1 MRGYRVIAALALSL
15 SCGPVL
21 ADDARA
27 PTRIVSLNP
36 CIDTVLVELAP
47 LAHIA
52 ALSHYSRDPARS
64 IIAKLGNQLPVTYET
79 AEEVVALEPD
89 LVLAGQHS
97 ALATRNALK
106 RVGIR
111 FELFSVPLS
120 IEASHAQ
127 IRRVAALLQQPE
139 RGEQLIARIDA
150 AIAAARP
157 AANTPILTAAVY
169 QPGGMTAGTDT
180 ITDDL
185 MRIVGLDNVPA
196 HHGIHMHQPWPL
208 EQLLRASPHILLVN
222 DPRGSG
228 SMHAERVVQH
238 RALRALAGRMQQA
251 DYPVRYLYCAG
262 PTMIPALAA
271 LVAARDRTLA
281 TSQRAP

>member
-1 MRGYRVIAALALSL
+1 MRVLRVLAALAVAS
-15 SCGPVL
+15 SPAF
-21 ADDARA
+21 ADDARV

-47 LAHIA
+47 RAHIA
-52 ALSHYSRDPARS
+52 AISHYSRDPVRS
-64 IIAKLGNQLPVTYET
+64 IIADLAKTLPVTYES

-89 LVLAGQHS
+89 LVLAGRHS

-111 FELFSVPLS
+111 FELFSVPVS
-120 IEASHAQ
+120 MEASHAQ

-157 AANTPILTAAVY
+157 AANTPRLTAAVY
-169 QPGGMTAGTDT
+169 QPGGLTAGTDT

-185 MRIVGLDNVPA
+185 LRVVGLDNLA
-196 HHGIHMHQPWPL
+196 ARHGVTMHQPWPL
-208 EQLLRASPHILLVN
+208 ERLLHAAPQILLVS
-222 DPRGSG
+222 DPRGGG

-238 RALRALAGRMQQA
+238 RALRALAGRMQPA
-251 DYPVRYLYCAG
+251 AYPVRYLYCAG
-262 PTMIPALAA
+262 PTMIPALTA
-271 LVAARDRTLA
+271 LTAARDRALA
-281 TSQRAP
+281 SPQP